1 MARRLGGQQAV
12 GLDVF
17 GDEEVDDPARAKVED
32 GAVDNHQDS
41 DVYAAIDEC
50 PQPGSHVTPGR
61 FAVRVEAGPIVNGL
75 RTVDGDADL
84 EVVSGEEVRPLAV
97 HACRVGLDG
106 VADDLSGAAEAGLQ
120 QHGPFEELHAEQCRL
135 APVPDELNDPV
146 FLVAQDPCDRVR
158 QNLE

>member
-1 MARRLGGQQAV
+1 METPTSKSCRARKSAHS
-12 GLDVF
+12 
-17 GDEEVDDPARAKVED
+17 P
-32 GAVDNHQDS
+32 S
-41 DVYAAIDEC
+41 
-50 PQPGSHVTPGR
+50 
-61 FAVRVEAGPIVNGL
+61 
-75 RTVDGDADL
+75 
-84 EVVSGEEVRPLAV
+84 
-97 HACRVGLDG
+97 ACRVGLDG